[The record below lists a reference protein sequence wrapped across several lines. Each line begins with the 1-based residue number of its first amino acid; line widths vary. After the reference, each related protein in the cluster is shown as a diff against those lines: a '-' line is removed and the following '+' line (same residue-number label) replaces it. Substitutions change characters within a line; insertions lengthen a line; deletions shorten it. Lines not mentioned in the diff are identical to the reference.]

1 MPQNLYTLITLKL
14 LCMGFPGLHDS
25 VLRSSDLYAFKTFR
39 SPSGFRVNYN
49 YSLVALC
56 PHNSQSSMPSQL
68 SKLYALTTLKALCP
82 HNSQSSMPSQ
92 LSKLYALTLSKIL
105 LCFQVQQHSYSLIAL
120 CPRNS
125 HKSYGVQVKLQV
137 CIYGRHV
144 TGRSTW
150 EK

>member
-68 SKLYALTTLKALCP
+68 SKLYALT
-82 HNSQSSMPSQ
+82 
-92 LSKLYALTLSKIL
+92 LSKIL
-105 LCFQVQQHSYSLIAL
+105 LCFQVQQYSYFLIAL

-144 TGRSTW
+144 IGRSTW